1 MGGNSRRRTGPLG
14 YLAHKIGSI
23 FMPLTGKCGSSC
35 QENSDVKP
43 NKRGKR
49 RGHGRGSSVVEPER
63 WNALL
68 NEAPQTKKVARGN
81 HKEQSFPTKFGMLV
95 FPAEFAQTY
104 HVLKQVGHG
113 KYACVFKAERRSD
126 GLLVAVKVIRD
137 EQSSL
142 FRRNREMKVLTQAQ
156 GHINIVKLYES
167 FHSPIGTFL
176 VMEYVDGGE
185 LFDQICDHGAYEQK
199 VAKSLMRQLSHALAF
214 LHSRGICHRDLKLE
228 NILVTK
234 PDDEGNIIVKIA
246 DFGLA
251 YFEKASRKSLVSKNE
266 IKRRPQPS
274 KHASKNRMRTV
285 CGTWAYCAPEVKGVK
300 RMSRI
305 DPGNPPYYTH
315 KCDLWSLGVIFFIL
329 LGGYHP
335 FDPAGRYSNEEIQ
348 RRIRN
353 QRYHFDGKMFRRVSR
368 DAKDLVKKLLV
379 VNPLE
384 RLDTMQVLLHPFL
397 VPAKNGKKAPWGD
410 LKSSRKSRSKTFN
423 EFNDLSRIS
432 RRRIGAR

>member
-1 MGGNSRRRTGPLG
+1 M
-14 YLAHKIGSI
+14 Y
-23 FMPLTGKCGSSC
+23 
-35 QENSDVKP
+35 
-43 NKRGKR
+43 
-49 RGHGRGSSVVEPER
+49 
-63 WNALL
+63 
-68 NEAPQTKKVARGN
+68 KVI
-81 HKEQSFPTKFGMLV
+81 
-95 FPAEFAQTY
+95 
-104 HVLKQVGHG
+104 KQIGHG

-126 GLLVAVKVIRD
+126 GMLVAVKTIRE

-142 FRRNREMKVLTQAQ
+142 FRRKREIKVLTQAQ
-156 GHINIVKLYES
+156 GHVNIVKLHETYAS
-167 FHSPIGTFL
+167 AAGHFI

-185 LFDQICDHGAYEQK
+185 LFDQICENGAYDQPT
-199 VAKSLMRQLSHALAF
+199 AKCLMRQLSQALAF

-234 PDDEGNIIVKIA
+234 PDQNGKILVKIA

-251 YFEKASRKSLVSKNE
+251 YFAKAARKSVTMHTIQK
-266 IKRRPQPS
+266 RPQPS
-274 KHASKNRMRTV
+274 CHANKNRMRTV

-300 RMSRI
+300 RISRS
-305 DPGNPPYYTH
+305 DANKSPYYTH

-353 QRYHFDGKMFRRVSR
+353 QRYHFDGKMFREVSR
-368 DAKDLVKKLLV
+368 EAKDLVKKLLV

-397 VPAKNGKKAPWGD
+397 VPARNNKSPWGD
-410 LKSSRKSRSKTFN
+410 LRRYTKSRSRTFDLDEVTKT
-423 EFNDLSRIS
+423 DKGRSGGKRHRL
-432 RRRIGAR
+432 RRGARA